1 MAAVAPSAPVGRR
14 PWRWVLVPLTAG
26 ALVSLTA
33 GLLARHEPRS
43 KGYFR
48 LFFSDP
54 IHLKAGFATAAAVLA
69 CFQLFTAAWIFRKL
83 PWPKPAWVNPVHRW
97 SGRLAFAFTLPVAYH
112 CIFKLGFQDPG
123 TRVLAHSLFGCAVYG
138 AFAAKVTILRL
149 HRFPTPD
156 VLPLAGGLL
165 FATLI
170 GVWYT
175 SALWL
180 YRQAPPPA
188 AAATGSDPGRRPARR
203 PALGGVQVGGLRLV
217 PHAPPRKA
225 APAHLAPNLPRL
237 RPLVCGGRGGR
248 TEGRQGP
255 DGVVSLSWSD
265 LRRSG
270 ASRHVRRAAG
280 RALEPPARGGREDCE
295 RKRT

>member
-1 MAAVAPSAPVGRR
+1 
-14 PWRWVLVPLTAG
+14 VPLTAG

-48 LFFSDP
+48 LFFADP
-54 IHLKAGFATAAAVLA
+54 IHLKAGFATAAVVLA

-112 CIFKLGFQDPG
+112 CIFKLGFQDPD

-149 HRFPTPD
+149 HRFPRP
-156 VLPLAGGLL
+156 VLPVAGGLL

-188 AAATGSDPGRRPARR
+188 AAATSPIPAGARPA
-203 PALGGVQVGGLRLV
+203 AGAAVFSSAGCGSCHTLAAAGSHGQVG
-217 PHAPPRKA
+217 
-225 APAHLAPNLPRL
+225 PNLDAL
-237 RPLVCGGRGGR
+237 RPSFAAVRTQVANGGGAM
-248 TEGRQGP
+248 P
-255 DGVVSLSWSD
+255 SY
-265 LRRSG
+265 
-270 ASRHVRRAAG
+270 ASRLTPAQIRDVAAFVATRAG
-280 RALEPPARGGREDCE
+280 R
-295 RKRT
+295 